1 MNNIALGIYGE
12 KLALKYL
19 KKQKYK
25 ILEKNFRCALGEIDI
40 VAKDGGFLVFVEV
53 KTRSSNAFGEPMEAV
68 DFYKQRKL
76 SKLAVYYQKLKR
88 KLDVPVRFDVVD
100 IVGEQITLI
109 KSAFESF
116 K

>member
-76 SKLAVYYQKLKR
+76 
-88 KLDVPVRFDVVD
+88 
-100 IVGEQITLI
+100 
-109 KSAFESF
+109 
-116 K
+116 

>member
-40 VAKDGGFLVFVEV
+40 VAKDGEFLVFVEV
-53 KTRSSNAFGEPMEAV
+53 K
-68 DFYKQRKL
+68 
-76 SKLAVYYQKLKR
+76 KR
-88 KLDVPVRFDVVD
+88 KNVFICVMFCVV
-100 IVGEQITLI
+100 T
-109 KSAFESF
+109 
-116 K
+116 

>member
-40 VAKDGGFLVFVEV
+40 VAKDGEFLVFIEV

-116 K
+116 E

>member
-40 VAKDGGFLVFVEV
+40 VAKDGEFLVFVEV

-76 SKLAVYYQKLKR
+76 L
-88 KLDVPVRFDVVD
+88 
-100 IVGEQITLI
+100 
-109 KSAFESF
+109 
-116 K
+116 